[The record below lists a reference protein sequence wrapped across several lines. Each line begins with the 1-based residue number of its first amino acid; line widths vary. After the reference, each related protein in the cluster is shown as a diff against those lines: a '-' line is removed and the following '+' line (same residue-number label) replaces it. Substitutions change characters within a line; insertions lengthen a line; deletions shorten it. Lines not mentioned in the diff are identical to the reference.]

1 MSVNRNLSPYL
12 GFRDSA
18 RAALEF
24 YAGLFSGELE
34 LTTFGEFGMGEDKAE
49 RALIMHGQLTV
60 DGEALLMASDT
71 PKEMELPPASSTRLA
86 LFGGPEDEARLRGY
100 WAALSEGGTIEMPLE
115 LAPWGDAFGQLTD
128 RFGTPWFVNIAGEQ
142 PQG

>member
-12 GFRDSA
+12 GFRDTA
-18 RAALEF
+18 RAALDF
-24 YAGLFSGELE
+24 YADVFGGKLE
-34 LTTFGEFGMGEDKAE
+34 VTTFGEFGMGEDDAE

-60 DGEALLMASDT
+60 DGEVLLMASDT
-71 PKEMELPPASSTRLA
+71 PREMDLPAASSTRLA
-86 LFGGPEDEARLRGY
+86 LFGGPEDDARLRGY
-100 WAALSEGGTIEMPLE
+100 WAALAAEGSIEMPLE
-115 LAPWGDAFGQLTD
+115 IAPWGDAFGQLTD